1 MADNQDKG
9 DELPREQ
16 LAQRT
21 KHTYQGWG
29 AVPAGLVARMALARE
44 GLSIPAGVSPGAS
57 VYARKPPDR
66 QGYAYFDLYRREDAV
81 RRPLAR
87 MISISVDRLTSA
99 KNTLSPNGR
108 SSLRSAGPD

>member
-9 DELPREQ
+9 DVLRREQ

-29 AVPAGLVARMALARE
+29 AVPAGLVTRGALARE
-44 GLSIPAGVSPGAS
+44 GLSIPAGVSPVAQ

-66 QGYAYFDLYRREDAV
+66 QGYVYSDLYRREDAV

-87 MISISVDRLTSA
+87 TISISVDWLTSA
-99 KNTLSPNGR
+99 KHTLVGA
-108 SSLRSAGPD
+108 L